1 MKDEFALIDLLTRRR
16 QSAAWLREHGVGVAI
31 GDDAAVVGQSPGY
44 SLVMSCDTM
53 VEGIHFTD
61 WSMTDEDI
69 GYKALATNISDLAA
83 MGAIPRYALVALSV
97 PEGMDEARLQRIYAG
112 LYECADAYEVAI
124 IGGDTTA
131 SRQGIVITVTIT
143 GEIEAGRA
151 LLRSAAKT
159 GDAVFVTG
167 ALGASAAGL
176 ALLRLAAEGADVA
189 ARLGDEGVDAAA
201 QLGDE
206 EAMRALTRAH
216 RRPAP
221 QVAAGR
227 LLVSTGHGRALND
240 ISDGLASEAAE
251 IAAASGVGLAIEEAQ
266 LPLPQGIAAAAEAAG
281 ASPLDWVLYGGE
293 DYQLLGT
300 AAKERIPEL
309 QAAFHRSGLQ
319 LHVIGYATDAFKG
332 VRLRRADGTWE
343 PLEKRGYNH
352 FCRKD

>member
-1 MKDEFALIDLLTRRR
+1 MKDEFALIDLLNRRR
-16 QSAAWLREHGVGVAI
+16 QSASWQREHGVDVGI

-69 GYKALATNISDLAA
+69 GYKAMATNISDLAA
-83 MGAIPRYALVALSV
+83 MGAIPRYALIALSV

-112 LYECADAYEVAI
+112 LYECADAYEVAV

-151 LLRSAAKT
+151 LLRSSAKT

-189 ARLGDEGVDAAA
+189 ARLGDE
-201 QLGDE
+201 

-227 LLVSTGHGRALND
+227 LLVSTGRGRALND

-251 IAAASGVGLAIEEAQ
+251 IAASSGIGLVIEEAQ
-266 LPLPQGIAAAAEAAG
+266 LPLPQGMAAAAEAAG
-281 ASPLDWVLYGGE
+281 STPLNWVLYGGE

-309 QAAFHRSGLQ
+309 QAAFQRSGLQ
-319 LHVIGYATDAFKG
+319 LHVIGYATDAFMG